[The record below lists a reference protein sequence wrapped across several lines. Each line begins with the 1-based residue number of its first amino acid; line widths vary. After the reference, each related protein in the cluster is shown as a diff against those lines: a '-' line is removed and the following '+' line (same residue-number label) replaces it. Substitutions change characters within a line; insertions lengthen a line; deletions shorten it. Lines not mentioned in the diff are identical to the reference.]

1 MTSALSTLQ
10 SIFGGMSPQAKVAKA
25 QINKWNYIYIE
36 NFTAKK
42 PSTKCRGNYDREK
55 MFTNNM

>member
-1 MTSALSTLQ
+1 
-10 SIFGGMSPQAKVAKA
+10 MSPQAKVAKA

-55 MFTNNM
+55 MFTNNI